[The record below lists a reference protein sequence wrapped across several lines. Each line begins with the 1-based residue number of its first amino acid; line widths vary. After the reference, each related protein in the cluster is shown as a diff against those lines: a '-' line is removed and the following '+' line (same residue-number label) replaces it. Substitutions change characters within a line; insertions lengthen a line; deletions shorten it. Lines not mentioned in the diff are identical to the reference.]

1 MAPMDFM
8 ARLAAL
14 LAPPKMPL
22 VRYHG
27 VFASRSSWRK
37 LVTPKPR
44 APKPSPAA
52 ASPAAASPA
61 AASPAAASPAAAS
74 PAAASPTEAFPVV
87 QVEPTRIS
95 VAHWGRLD
103 EGELLA
109 KSRYIDW
116 AVLMKRTFGFSVL
129 RCPRCSRRMQVHA
142 TVTQPHVVRK
152 ILEHLGVRADPLPRA
167 PARDPEW
174 DQVDLPFDEAA

>member
-1 MAPMDFM
+1 MDFM

-44 APKPSPAA
+44 APKP
-52 ASPAAASPA
+52 
-61 AASPAAASPAAAS
+61 SPAAASPAAAS

>member
-44 APKPSPAA
+44 APKP
-52 ASPAAASPA
+52 
-61 AASPAAASPAAAS
+61 SPAAASPAAAS